1 MTEQQAGAGADAD
14 EIQQWLHH
22 HLFHQVPVAIS
33 VIDREYN
40 IVDANPR
47 FEEVYGPWRGRP
59 CYEIYK
65 GRNEPCH
72 KCAAFL
78 TFKDGMTRIREEEGV
93 EAGGSQMDYLVHMV
107 PIRGPLGRIRF
118 IVEMST
124 DITEVKRLE
133 REKREA
139 ERLAAV
145 GETVAGIAHGIKNV
159 LMGLEGG
166 MYAVNSGIQIGD
178 DARIARGWVTLEEN
192 IERIS
197 QFVKEFLDFAKG
209 RKTTVTLVEPERP
222 AREVADLFRERA
234 AQAGVYLDLN
244 LQPGLEPAPLDE
256 DGIHTCLANLIS
268 NAIDACL
275 VAEKPRD
282 FIVTLTLKEV
292 DGVLI
297 YEVSDNGR
305 GMDYEI
311 SRKVFSKFFT
321 TKGSDRGTG
330 LGLLTTKRI
339 IHQHG
344 GRISFTSEEGVGS
357 VFSIELPRASL
368 PAPEAEGPRAPGVAG
383 LEVGGAAGPEGVS
396 SPSVEPE
403 EPVEPAPG
411 EAPCPPFRIAD

>member
-1 MTEQQAGAGADAD
+1 MTEQGSAPATD

-22 HLFHQVPVAIS
+22 HLFDQVPVAIS

-47 FEEVYGPWRGRP
+47 FQEVYGPWRGRP

-65 GRNEPCH
+65 GRDEPCH

-78 TFKDGMTRIREEEGV
+78 TFKDGMTRIREEEGIV
-93 EAGGSQMDYLVHMV
+93 AGGSQMDYLVHMV
-107 PIRGPLGRIRF
+107 PIRGPMGKIRF

-133 REKREA
+133 KEKREA
-139 ERLAAV
+139 ERMAAV

-166 MYAVNSGIQIGD
+166 MYAVNSGIEMGD

-192 IERIS
+192 VERIS
-197 QFVKEFLDFAKG
+197 RFVKEFLDFAKG
-209 RKTTVTLVEPERP
+209 RKTTVAMVDPQRP
-222 AREVADLFRERA
+222 VLKVADLFREKA
-234 AQAGVYLDLN
+234 GQAGVWMDLN

-256 DGIHTCLANLIS
+256 DGIHTSLANLVS
-268 NAIDACL
+268 NAIDACM

-282 FIVTLTLKEV
+282 FVVTLTLKEE
-292 DGVLI
+292 DGVLV

-344 GRISFTSEEGVGS
+344 GRISFTSKEGVGS
-357 VFSIELPRASL
+357 VFRIELPRDSL
-368 PAPEAEGPRAPGVAG
+368 PPPEAEDRLKTTGLAP
-383 LEVGGAAGPEGVS
+383 
-396 SPSVEPE
+396 EPE
-403 EPVEPAPG
+403 PG
-411 EAPCPPFRIAD
+411 TGSAPCPPFRTED

>member
-1 MTEQQAGAGADAD
+1 MTEQGSAPATD

-22 HLFHQVPVAIS
+22 HLFDQVPVAIS

-47 FEEVYGPWRGRP
+47 FQEVYGPWRGRP

-65 GRNEPCH
+65 GRDEPCH

-78 TFKDGMTRIREEEGV
+78 TFKDGMTRIREEEGIV
-93 EAGGSQMDYLVHMV
+93 AGGSQMDYLVHMV
-107 PIRGPLGRIRF
+107 PIRGPMGKIRF

-133 REKREA
+133 KEKREA
-139 ERLAAV
+139 ERMAAV

-166 MYAVNSGIQIGD
+166 MYAVNSGIEMGD

-192 IERIS
+192 VERIS
-197 QFVKEFLDFAKG
+197 RFVKEFLDFAKG
-209 RKTTVTLVEPERP
+209 RKTTVAMVDPQRP
-222 AREVADLFRERA
+222 VLKVADLFREKA
-234 AQAGVYLDLN
+234 GQAGVWMDLN

-256 DGIHTCLANLIS
+256 DGIHTSLANLVS
-268 NAIDACL
+268 NAIDACM

-282 FIVTLTLKEV
+282 FVVTLTLKEE
-292 DGVLI
+292 DGVLV

-344 GRISFTSEEGVGS
+344 GRISFTSNEGVGS
-357 VFSIELPRASL
+357 VFRIELPRDSL
-368 PAPEAEGPRAPGVAG
+368 PPPEAEDRLKTTGLAP
-383 LEVGGAAGPEGVS
+383 
-396 SPSVEPE
+396 EPE
-403 EPVEPAPG
+403 PG
-411 EAPCPPFRIAD
+411 TGSAPCPPFRTAD